1 MYSVHSPMA
10 FQMSDR
16 HKVRTI
22 FHMAHLSGKDVKATI
37 TKITKKIN
45 LSKIENINDLSQLV
59 SSMLKITCT
68 LNATE

>member
-22 FHMAHLSGKDVKATI
+22 FHMAHLSGKDVKTTI